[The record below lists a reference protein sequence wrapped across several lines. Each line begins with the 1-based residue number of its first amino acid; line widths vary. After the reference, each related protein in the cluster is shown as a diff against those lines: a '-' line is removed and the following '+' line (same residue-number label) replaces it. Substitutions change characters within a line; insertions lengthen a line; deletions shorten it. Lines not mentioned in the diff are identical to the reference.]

1 MIVRQRG
8 RVPGWSRREAMKLLG
23 LGSVSLAAA
32 CGEGSVPDS
41 TQPGTESAASAAG
54 AGAEPSVF
62 PAGAIVRT
70 ILADV
75 APNTLSHGAVL
86 FHEHMSLN
94 AAFWDRL
101 LGELPDLQRE
111 MFLGAPDSPYFMQD
125 VDVMVAE
132 MQAAARDGVAAIADG
147 GHADMGRSVEF
158 LREVSERS
166 GMPIIASGGYYTDP
180 FIPPELADQTD
191 DEIAE
196 ALARSAAA
204 ERWGAFGEIA
214 SSDEITPAERKV
226 FRAIAKAHLATNVP
240 IFTHTANGLE
250 AEAQLDIFE
259 SLGVPPGHVV
269 IGHLGG
275 LDDPEA
281 TVHKA
286 IAARGAFVG
295 FDRLGG
301 GPDADARKVPMVLT
315 LIEAGYLDNVL
326 LASDFAMARDITLN
340 GGAGYAK
347 TITQFVPMLREA
359 GVGDDAIHTM
369 TVENPL
375 RFLAFVPRSV

>member
-1 MIVRQRG
+1 M
-8 RVPGWSRREAMKLLG
+8 
-23 LGSVSLAAA
+23 AA
-32 CGEGSVPDS
+32 
-41 TQPGTESAASAAG
+41 TGTGAG
-54 AGAEPSVF
+54 AGPSVF
-62 PAGAIVRT
+62 PDGAIVRT

-86 FHEHMSLN
+86 FHEHLSLN
-94 AAFWDRL
+94 APFWDRL
-101 LGELPDLQRE
+101 LGGARADQRE
-111 MFLGAPDSPYFMQD
+111 MFLGSPDAPYFMQD

-132 MQAAARDGVAAIADG
+132 MQTAARAGVAAIVDG
-147 GHADMGRSVEF
+147 GHADMGRSLEF
-158 LREVSERS
+158 LREVSEKS

-214 SSDEITPAERKV
+214 SSAEITPAERKV

-259 SLGVPPGHVV
+259 SLGVPSAHVV

-301 GPDADARKVPMVLT
+301 GPDADARKVPMVLA
-315 LIEAGYLDNVL
+315 LIEAGYLDRVL
-326 LASDFAMARDITLN
+326 LASDFAAARDITRN

-375 RFLAFVPRSV
+375 RFLAFVP

>member
-1 MIVRQRG
+1 
-8 RVPGWSRREAMKLLG
+8 MKLLG

-41 TQPGTESAASAAG
+41 TQPGTESAVSAAG

-62 PAGAIVRT
+62 PAGAVVRT

-94 AAFWDRL
+94 TPFWDRL
-101 LGELPDLQRE
+101 LGVARADQRE
-111 MFLGAPDSPYFMQD
+111 MFLGSPDSPYFMQD

-132 MQAAARDGVAAIADG
+132 MQAAARDGVAAIVDG
-147 GHADMGRSVEF
+147 GHADIGRSLEF

-275 LDDPEA
+275 LDDPEV

-326 LASDFAMARDITLN
+326 LASDFAMARDITRN

>member
-1 MIVRQRG
+1 MTVHQRG
-8 RVPGWSRREAMKLLG
+8 RVPGWNRRQAMRLIG
-23 LGSVSLAAA
+23 LGSVSLAVA
-32 CGEGSVPDS
+32 CRGGGQDS
-41 TQPGTESAASAAG
+41 PPSGAEPAASSAG
-54 AGAEPSVF
+54 AGGGLSVF
-62 PAGAIVRT
+62 PGGAIVRT

-75 APNTLSHGAVL
+75 APDTLSHGAVL
-86 FHEHMSLN
+86 FHEHLSLN
-94 AAFWDRL
+94 VPFWDRL
-101 LGELPDLQRE
+101 LGTQRADQRE
-111 MFLGAPDSPYFMQD
+111 MFVGSPDSPYFMQD

-132 MQAAARDGVAAIADG
+132 MQAAARDGVAAIVDG
-147 GHADMGRSVEF
+147 GHADMGRSLEF
-158 LREVSERS
+158 LREVSDKS

-180 FIPPELADQTD
+180 FIPPEVVDQTD
-191 DEIAE
+191 DDIAV
-196 ALARSAAA
+196 ALAQSAVA

-214 SSDEITPAERKV
+214 SSDEITPAERTV

-240 IFTHTANGLE
+240 IFTHTANGLA

-259 SLGVPPGHVV
+259 SLGVPPAHVV

-301 GPDADARKVPMVLT
+301 GPAADARKVPMIRA

-326 LASDFAMARDITLN
+326 LASDFAMARDITRN

-347 TITQFVPMLREA
+347 TLTQFVPMLREA

-375 RFLAFVPRSV
+375 RFLAFVPRSA

>member
-8 RVPGWSRREAMKLLG
+8 RVLGWSRREAMKLLG
-23 LGSVSLAAA
+23 LGSVSLAVA
-32 CGEGSVPDS
+32 CRGGSVQESSPS
-41 TQPGTESAASAAG
+41 GTESAASSAG
-54 AGAEPSVF
+54 AAAEPSVF
-62 PAGAIVRT
+62 PDGAIVRT

-86 FHEHMSLN
+86 FHEHLSLN

-101 LGELPDLQRE
+101 LGGITDDQRE
-111 MFLGAPDSPYFMQD
+111 MFLGSPDSPYFMQD
-125 VDVMVAE
+125 VDIMVAE

-147 GHADMGRSVEF
+147 GHADMGRNLEF
-158 LREVSERS
+158 LREVSEKS
-166 GMPIIASGGYYTDP
+166 GMPIIASGGYYTDA
-180 FIPPELADQTD
+180 FMPPELADQTD

-196 ALARSAAA
+196 ALAQSAAA

-214 SSDEITPAERKV
+214 SSDEITPLERKV

-259 SLGVPPGHVV
+259 SLGVPSEHVV

-275 LDDPEA
+275 VDDPEA

-286 IAARGAFVG
+286 LAARGAFVG

-301 GPDADARKVPMVLT
+301 GPDADARKVPMVLA
-315 LIEAGYLDNVL
+315 LIEAGFLGNVL
-326 LASDFAMARDITLN
+326 LASDFAAARDITRN

-347 TITQFVPMLREA
+347 TVTQFVPMLREA
-359 GVGDDAIHTM
+359 GVGDDAIRTM

-375 RFLAFVPRSV
+375 RFLAFVPRSA